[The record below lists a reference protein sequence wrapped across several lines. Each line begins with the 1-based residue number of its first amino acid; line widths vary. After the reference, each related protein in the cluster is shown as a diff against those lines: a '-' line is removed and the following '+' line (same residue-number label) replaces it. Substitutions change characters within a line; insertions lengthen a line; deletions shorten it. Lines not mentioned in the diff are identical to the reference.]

1 MGIEPSPQVVSAPS
15 GGVPPAWLRVAMARR
30 AEGFP
35 EFIPSTSRLV
45 AREGTFF
52 DESPALTVV
61 LQAHV
66 VSAAR

>member
-1 MGIEPSPQVVSAPS
+1 M
-15 GGVPPAWLRVAMARR
+15 VATLARC

-35 EFIPSTSRLV
+35 EFIPSTSRLI

-61 LQAHV
+61 LQAHLLIYCER
-66 VSAAR
+66 ARF